1 MKRYTS
7 VVMLTVGRVMN
18 KVIALWILSGV
29 LETVLFLPWLEKT
42 YPGAREYI
50 GGRWEE
56 KWIPYS
62 LDSIFN
68 QGHIELVFKIFLVIL
83 LLLLTVASSRGGEYT
98 LRRLNMSTIQV
109 NLLIALSNAG
119 VLVIFLV
126 GQAVILSALNVLYI
140 NRLDAASVNELTGY
154 LSFYRV
160 DLLHSLIPME
170 DVGLWVRNILLIL
183 GLGMSTAQG
192 ACVLRRGG
200 RPIGAF
206 LMMAL
211 AFFFWIRPAWELE
224 SDGIVIVAVL
234 MITVFT
240 IMSMVE
246 AEAEEEATNEG
257 QSGQIEQL

>member
-7 VVMLTVGRVMN
+7 VVMLTVGRVMD
-18 KVIALWILSGV
+18 KVIVLWILSGV
-29 LETVLFLPWLEKT
+29 LETMLFLPWLEKT
-42 YPGAREYI
+42 YPGAREYV

-56 KWIPYS
+56 KWIPYN

-98 LRRLNMSTIQV
+98 LRRLNMPMIQV
-109 NLLIALSNAG
+109 NLLIALGNAG
-119 VLVIFLV
+119 VLVIFV
-126 GQAVILSALNVLYI
+126 AGQAVILSALTILYI
-140 NRLDAASVNELTGY
+140 DQMDAVYVNELTGY
-154 LSFYRV
+154 LLFYRA

-170 DVGLWVRNILLIL
+170 DIARWVGNLVMIL

-206 LMMAL
+206 LMIAL
-211 AFFFWIRPAWELE
+211 AFFTWVRPAWDLE
-224 SDGIVIVAVL
+224 SGGIVIAVILFVALLTFMNTMETEVK
-234 MITVFT
+234 
-240 IMSMVE
+240 E
-246 AEAEEEATNEG
+246 GAADEG
-257 QSGQIEQL
+257 QGEQIEQV